1 MKRFSLPA
9 ALVLSS
15 CLACVVACSVAPT
28 LIEPLGVCECPAK
41 PSDESTGTTAADET
55 GDPTTGTT
63 GPVCDLP
70 KKP

>member
-15 CLACVVACSVAPT
+15 CIAIACSVAPT

-41 PSDESTGTTAADET
+41 PSDASTGTTGADET

-63 GPVCDLP
+63 GALCDLP